1 MGKKTFNNPALA
13 FINTPVKETKAA
25 EPQPKEQP
33 EEEQTTAA
41 DPGQME
47 APGKP
52 PKGYKINPM
61 YVEVKSQRVQLVL
74 QPSVVKRLKKAAAK
88 KKLSM
93 NEAANTA
100 IIEYLGREG
109 F

>member
-1 MGKKTFNNPALA
+1 MAKKNFTNNPALS
-13 FINTPVKETKAA
+13 FINTPATNTKAKAA
-25 EPQPKEQP
+25 ETAP
-33 EEEQTTAA
+33 EEEQAPAA
-41 DPGQME
+41 DPVQPE
-47 APGKP
+47 ATGKP
-52 PKGYKINPM
+52 PKGYKVNPM
-61 YVEVKSQRVQLVL
+61 FLETKSQRVQLVL